1 MLPGCWWLG
10 RSQWVAT
17 VSGEPVF
24 ATFDPETAA
33 PTNEPTSIRRSEQCA
48 NTLRNTSNGRQRS
61 DDGSTSGPRLAT
73 TFRAPAT
80 KCSPTSRTFR
90 SDGNRR
96 YVAGVKDSAVLTVA
110 RLVAGATNN
119 VIPETALI
127 EGTIRA
133 VSERTRA

>member
-1 MLPGCWWLG
+1 
-10 RSQWVAT
+10 
-17 VSGEPVF
+17 
-24 ATFDPETAA
+24 
-33 PTNEPTSIRRSEQCA
+33 
-48 NTLRNTSNGRQRS
+48 
-61 DDGSTSGPRLAT
+61 LAT